1 MTLMNCSLT
10 LIVNYLHAVK
20 LKVIASATWLVTT
33 ASYKWRGDIVFP
45 NIAFDVT
52 KRSLHFTWGVAE
64 AKCIVVT
71 GVCVCVSVCLSLPA
85 FPHHCTDPDVTWGMV
100 GVPHSCALL
109 SGFAIGARV
118 SLLWQYSAEREMW
131 ASACI
136 RSMPGLLCDL
146 CAEKSRCYWMWFS

>member
-52 KRSLHFTWGVAE
+52 KRSLHFT
-64 AKCIVVT
+64 
-71 GVCVCVSVCLSLPA
+71 
-85 FPHHCTDPDVTWGMV
+85 
-100 GVPHSCALL
+100 
-109 SGFAIGARV
+109 
-118 SLLWQYSAEREMW
+118 
-131 ASACI
+131 
-136 RSMPGLLCDL
+136 
-146 CAEKSRCYWMWFS
+146 